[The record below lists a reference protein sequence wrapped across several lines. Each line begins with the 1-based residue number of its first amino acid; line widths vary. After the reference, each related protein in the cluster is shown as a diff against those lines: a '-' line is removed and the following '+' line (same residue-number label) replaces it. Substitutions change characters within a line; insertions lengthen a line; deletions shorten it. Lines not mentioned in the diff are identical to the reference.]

1 MKRVTGKIAK
11 NKEKKKISL
20 KIVILL
26 LILGLIISIL
36 GFRSLCSIRNIDIE
50 IKDVSN
56 GKESKITK
64 EQIMELLELNIGDK
78 LYKNFRSEIIER
90 IEKNPYVQNVEI
102 KRDFSGE
109 LRIIVTQRQQKYL
122 INYAGEYVYL
132 DKEGYILEI
141 NKENNGSP
149 IIIGLS
155 TDLSDLSIGNTK
167 IRLNNEDL
175 KRIEVINNIM
185 LALKNNGVEN
195 KINTIDVEN
204 KEDFILQL
212 DEENKSVH
220 IGDGSNLNTRVLYM
234 KKILELEKEHSGIIY
249 VNKDLDENYVYFKEQ

>member
-36 GFRSLCSIRNIDIE
+36 GVRSLCTIRNIDIE

-56 GKESKITK
+56 SKESKITK

-90 IEKNPYVQNVEI
+90 IEKNPYVQTVEI

-132 DKEGYILEI
+132 DREGYILEI

-220 IGDGSNLNTRVLYM
+220 IGDGSDLNTRVLYM
-234 KKILELEKEHSGIIY
+234 KKILEVEKEHSGIIY